1 MARKTQEKLSSA
13 RKAVSLA
20 GGPSALSRQLGIT
33 PQAISRWR
41 ARDTVPANWVLSI
54 EALLDGEIS
63 RHDLRPDVFGYEP

>member
-20 GGPSALSRQLGIT
+20 GGPSALSRQFGIT
-33 PQAISRWR
+33 PQAISRWL